1 MTCKPLLLPVL
12 CLLLTAAQAQ
22 NRTETTFTYTTTA
35 QRQNFQQHWQLS
47 DREMTRYEEVMV
59 NEGRFRYPKL
69 TPLEVL
75 AISAPDDET
84 MRYYAKKAAAD
95 EMRAVR
101 AQLAYAVMVTE
112 EKTKIYNELEAQA
125 AARAVAREQEQ
136 AKADEMQ
143 AKIDAYIA
151 EHGGQDAA
159 DDAKNAAAAPPV
171 AATPGKAA
179 VKP

>member
-1 MTCKPLLLPVL
+1 MICKPLLLPAL

-35 QRQNFQQHWQLS
+35 QRQDFQQHWQLS
-47 DREMTRYEEVMV
+47 DKEMTRYEEVMV

-112 EKTKIYNELEAQA
+112 EKTKIYQELEEAAKQRAAAQEAQA
-125 AARAVAREQEQ
+125 TVDAET
-136 AKADEMQ
+136 Q

-151 EHGGQDAA
+151 EHGGKDDAA
-159 DDAKNAAAAPPV
+159 ATK
-171 AATPGKAA
+171 ATPDADGGKT
-179 VKP
+179 VKPATGKSK

>member
-1 MTCKPLLLPVL
+1 MMRKLLPAAF
-12 CLLLTAAQAQ
+12 CLLLTTAQAQ

-35 QRQNFQQHWQLS
+35 QRQSFQKHWQLS
-47 DREMTRYEEVMV
+47 DQELARYEEVMI

-69 TPLEVL
+69 TPVEIL
-75 AISAPDDET
+75 AITAKDDET

-112 EKTKIYNELEAQA
+112 EKTKIYNELAEQAAERA
-125 AARAVAREQEQ
+125 AAREQ
-136 AKADEMQ
+136 AQAEKDEMQ

-151 EHGGQDAA
+151 EHGGKDAANNAA
-159 DDAKNAAAAPPV
+159 DDDGSAAPAAAA
-171 AATPGKAA
+171 GKTDG
-179 VKP
+179 KK

>member
-1 MTCKPLLLPVL
+1 MTCKPLLLPAL

-47 DREMTRYEEVMV
+47 DKEMTRYEEVMV

-151 EHGGQDAA
+151 EHGGKDAA
-159 DDAKNAAAAPPV
+159 NDAAGDDGSAAPAAAA
-171 AATPGKAA
+171 GKTDG
-179 VKP
+179 KK

>member
-1 MTCKPLLLPVL
+1 MMRKLLPATL
-12 CLLLTAAQAQ
+12 CLLLTTAQAQ

-35 QRQNFQQHWQLS
+35 QRQNFQKHWQLS
-47 DREMTRYEEVMV
+47 DQELARYEEVMI

-69 TPLEVL
+69 TPVEIL
-75 AISAPDDET
+75 AITAKDDET

-112 EKTKIYNELEAQA
+112 EKTKIYNELAEQAAERA
-125 AARAVAREQEQ
+125 AAREQ
-136 AKADEMQ
+136 AQAEKDEMQ

-159 DDAKNAAAAPPV
+159 DDAKNAAAAPPA

>member
-1 MTCKPLLLPVL
+1 MMRKLLPATL
-12 CLLLTAAQAQ
+12 CLLLTTAQAQ

-35 QRQNFQQHWQLS
+35 QRQNFQKHWQLS
-47 DREMTRYEEVMV
+47 DQELARYEEVMI

-69 TPLEVL
+69 TPVEIL
-75 AISAPDDET
+75 AITAKDDET

-112 EKTKIYNELEAQA
+112 EKTKIYNELAEQAAERAAASEQAQA
-125 AARAVAREQEQ
+125 E
-136 AKADEMQ
+136 KDEMQ

-151 EHGGQDAA
+151 GHGGKDAA
-159 DDAKNAAAAPPV
+159 NNAAGDDGSAAPAAAA
-171 AATPGKAA
+171 GKTDG
-179 VKP
+179 KK

>member
-1 MTCKPLLLPVL
+1 MMRKLLPATL
-12 CLLLTAAQAQ
+12 CLLLTTAQAQ

-35 QRQNFQQHWQLS
+35 QRQNFQKHWQLS
-47 DREMTRYEEVMV
+47 DQELARYEEVMI

-69 TPLEVL
+69 TPVEIL
-75 AISAPDDET
+75 AITAKDDET

-112 EKTKIYNELEAQA
+112 EKTKIYNELAEQA
-125 AARAVAREQEQ
+125 AERATAREQAQ
-136 AKADEMQ
+136 AEKDEMQ

-151 EHGGQDAA
+151 EHGGKDAA
-159 DDAKNAAAAPPV
+159 SNAAGDDGSAAPAAAA
-171 AATPGKAA
+171 GKTDG
-179 VKP
+179 KK

>member
-1 MTCKPLLLPVL
+1 MICKPLLLPAL

-47 DREMTRYEEVMV
+47 DKEMTRYEEVMV

-151 EHGGQDAA
+151 EHGGKDAA
-159 DDAKNAAAAPPV
+159 NDAAGDDGSAAPAAAA
-171 AATPGKAA
+171 GKTDG
-179 VKP
+179 KK

>member
-1 MTCKPLLLPVL
+1 MMRKLLPAAF
-12 CLLLTAAQAQ
+12 CLLLTTAQAQ

-35 QRQNFQQHWQLS
+35 QRQSFQKHWQLS
-47 DREMTRYEEVMV
+47 DQDLARYEEVMI

-69 TPLEVL
+69 TPVEIL
-75 AISAPDDET
+75 AITAKDDET

-112 EKTKIYNELEAQA
+112 EKTKIYNELAEQAAERA
-125 AARAVAREQEQ
+125 AAREQ
-136 AKADEMQ
+136 AQAEKDEMQ

-151 EHGGQDAA
+151 EHGGKDAANNAA
-159 DDAKNAAAAPPV
+159 DDDGSAAPAAAA
-171 AATPGKAA
+171 GKTDG
-179 VKP
+179 KK